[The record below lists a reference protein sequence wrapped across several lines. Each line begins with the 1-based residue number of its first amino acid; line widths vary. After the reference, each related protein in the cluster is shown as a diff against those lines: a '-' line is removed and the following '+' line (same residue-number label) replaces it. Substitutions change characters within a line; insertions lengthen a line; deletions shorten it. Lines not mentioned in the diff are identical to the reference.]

1 MKTPLRTISRTVR
14 AGFTLVEL
22 LAVILIIGILATFL
36 VPKIPEVIDSANVTA
51 CKANMK
57 EIGNGLLIH
66 RNNFNNRIPKASGA
80 KFLASLVS
88 REVWDPTETSTKR
101 LTCPGVDLDFLTP
114 SRDGIPLED
123 WYVELDR
130 VGSDWT
136 SYAGRDMQRY
146 PIRSLDGKNVGKEAL
161 VADDNDGGANHR
173 TATVVLYGDNAVRA
187 LNIVDEREAGNA
199 TAEDEFIIVGPESWR
214 EDLKKLSLD

>member
-1 MKTPLRTISRTVR
+1 MKTHLRSIQRSVR

-66 RNNFNNRIPKASGA
+66 RNKYNNRIPKASGA
-80 KFLASLVS
+80 KFLASLIS
-88 REVWDPTETSTKR
+88 REIWDATETSTKR
-101 LTCPGVDLDFLTP
+101 LTCPGVNLEFLTP
-114 SRDGIPLED
+114 SRDGIPMED
-123 WYVELDR
+123 WYTELER

-136 SYAGRDMQRY
+136 SYAGRDMGRF
-146 PIRSLDGKNVGKEAL
+146 PLRSLDGKNVGKEAL
-161 VADDNDGGANHR
+161 VADDNDGGGNHR
-173 TATVVLYGDNAVRA
+173 TATVVLYGDNAVRS
-187 LNIVDEREAGNA
+187 IDIIEEREAGDA
-199 TAEDEFIIVGPESWR
+199 TAEDEWVIVGPESWR
-214 EDLKKLSLD
+214 EDLRKLSLD